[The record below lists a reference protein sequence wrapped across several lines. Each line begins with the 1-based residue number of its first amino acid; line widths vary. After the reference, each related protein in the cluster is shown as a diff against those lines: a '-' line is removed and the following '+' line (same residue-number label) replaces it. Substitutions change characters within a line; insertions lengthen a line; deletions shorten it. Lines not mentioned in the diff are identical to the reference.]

1 MLTYTIIDNYI
12 ELKFSGVAGEIG
24 YSYIKWWLQ
33 HTVISNLA
41 GNKTILIDTQA
52 IYVAIKG
59 TRYEIISYLELLVSC
74 NQKDGIRYPI
84 FEPYLDYIDT
94 VKTEIINKLKTA

>member
-1 MLTYTIIDNYI
+1 MLRYSINDNYI

-24 YSYIKWWLQ
+24 YSYLKWWLDY
-33 HTVISNLA
+33 TIVANLA
-41 GNKTILIDTQA
+41 ANKTILIDPQA
-52 IYVAIKG
+52 IYVTIKG

-84 FEPYLDYIDT
+84 FNDYLEYINT
-94 VKTEIINKLKTA
+94 VKNEIIDELKKA